1 MANIEKR
8 INKQGKVTRYRISVT
23 EGVDRNGNPIRRRMT
38 WTPEPGMTEKQ
49 IEKALQAAAVKFESD
64 VMKGYRPDNHL
75 TFAAYAEYV
84 LQLKERTKTAA
95 RTVDRYR
102 SMLPRINAAIGHIKL
117 SQLRPQH
124 LNELY
129 ENLGKI
135 GVRIAGERAIP
146 KPALNTV
153 FLRAGISK
161 AELSRR
167 SGTGSATVRAAL
179 QGKPVMMKTAEAI
192 CAALGKQLSDLFRY
206 QVDSTPLSNKTIL
219 EHHRFISSVL
229 SQAEKELLVPY
240 NAAAKATPPKAER
253 STPDYYQPDV
263 LDEIIDALEDA
274 PLKWKA
280 IVYLL
285 IDTGC
290 RRGEVMGLKWS
301 CVDLDEGILTIERAL
316 LYSPERGIYEGPPKN
331 GHTRCVHI
339 APETQA
345 LLKQYREEQMR
356 RKALMG
362 DRWRETGFVF
372 TRDDGR
378 YMDPT
383 AVTGWLA
390 KFSDKQG
397 LPHLHP
403 HAFRHTAA
411 STMIANGV
419 DLVTTADE
427 LGHANA
433 TTTATIYAHQIATAK
448 AKASSVRSQ
457 VFQHRKAKES
467 GTEPS
472 SQSA

>member
-1 MANIEKR
+1 MAYIEPRK
-8 INKQGKVTRYRISVT
+8 NKKGEITSYRITVA
-23 EGVDRNGNPIRRRMT
+23 EGVDQSGNPVRRRMT

-49 IEKALQAAAVKFESD
+49 IQKAVQAAAFQFEVD
-64 VMKGYRPDNHL
+64 VLNGYRTDNRI
-75 TFAAYAEYV
+75 TFAQYAEYV
-84 LQLKERTKTAA
+84 LQLKERANIAA

-117 SQLRPQH
+117 TQLRPHH

-129 ENLGKI
+129 ENLGKL
-135 GVRIAGERAIP
+135 GVRVAGERAIP
-146 KPALNTV
+146 KPALSAA
-153 FLRAGISK
+153 FERAGISK

-179 QGKPVMMKTAEAI
+179 EGRPVMQKTADAI
-192 CAALGKQLSDLFRY
+192 SAALGRKTSDLFRI

-229 SQAEKELLVPY
+229 SQAEKEMLVPY
-240 NAAAKATPPKAER
+240 NAAAKATPPKAVR
-253 STPDYYQPDV
+253 NKPDYYQPDE
-263 LDEIIDALEDA
+263 LDEILDALENA
-274 PLKWKA
+274 PLKWKT

-301 CVDLDEGILTIERAL
+301 CVDLDAGVLTIERAL

-345 LLKQYREEQMR
+345 LLRQYREEQMR

-362 DRWRETGFVF
+362 DRWQETGFVF

-390 KFSDKQG
+390 KFSEQHG

-419 DLVTTADE
+419 DLVTTANE
-427 LGHANA
+427 LGHTNA
-433 TTTATIYAHQIATAK
+433 TTTAIIYAHQIATAK
-448 AKASSVRSQ
+448 AKASDVRSQ
-457 VFQHRKAKES
+457 VFRHRKEKAS
-467 GTEPS
+467 AD
-472 SQSA
+472 QSA